1 MPKQIIAP
9 IEISQ
14 PSLQPLRV
22 KQVENNRI
30 KVCKEDEVAL
40 NGEQAEEDST
50 MTPKS
55 LTRIVADPSAKTPRN
70 PFSKLGK
77 SSLGKNPNPFNVS
90 GNLEKTITPITKK
103 RKEVEP
109 AGTEENTQKQ
119 RKLDSFRFERRVD

>member
-1 MPKQIIAP
+1 MPKQRIEP

-30 KVCKEDEVAL
+30 KVCKENEVAL
-40 NGEQAEEDST
+40 NGEQAEDST

-55 LTRIVADPSAKTPRN
+55 LTRMVADPSAKTPRN

-90 GNLEKTITPITKK
+90 GNLEKTITTITKK